1 MSQISYILISLYII
15 VKYSGISYKYLG
27 AEIDKAVKLALIDI
41 PDLSELYEASSLN
54 PEYKLPDEADSLYNS
69 DGARSLST
77 PEYSL
82 EDHTPSSA

>member
-1 MSQISYILISLYII
+1 MEYL
-15 VKYSGISYKYLG
+15 GISYKYLG

-54 PEYKLPDEADSLYNS
+54 PESKLTDEADSLYTS

-77 PEYSL
+77 PECNL
-82 EDHTPSSA
+82 EDYTPSSA